1 MTKKFKASV
10 SNTMIGKS
18 SIGKSSIG
26 KSPKMFNASIKQIV
40 GEMLQNARRAAE
52 SQVTIDTVNLESGTK
67 IAIA

>member
-18 SIGKSSIG
+18 SIGKSS
-26 KSPKMFNASIKQIV
+26 KMFNASIKQIV